1 MGEFKLKMK
10 IIYCLLVGRY
20 TRGRDVIWTWGK
32 PGVVIVLNTTN
43 DTVNLR
49 TGETYVAKET
59 TEEKLERYMKDD
71 SVSIAKFVMTMKEL
85 DEEEKE
91 KYENN

>member
-1 MGEFKLKMK
+1 MREFKLKME

-59 TEEKLERYMKDD
+59 TEEKLERYMKEDL
-71 SVSIAKFVMTMKEL
+71 STITRFMKTLKEL
-85 DEEEKE
+85 EEEEKE
-91 KYENN
+91 EV